1 MFKSVQFLANSF
13 PFFLKY
19 LVTYFLGL
27 FVLPL
32 RPFLMSLF
40 CKHFFLCFPFSFLH
54 LLLPCFW
61 PFNLLPPPLFLP
73 LLDIAPP
80 PLALCPSEQTTRQA
94 NKRMANRIL
103 TLRFQVVGHVIAL
116 QVFCGNEGSDWS
128 QIRHTFCELGKLSS
142 IKIKKL

>member
-27 FVLPL
+27 FVLPF
-32 RPFLMSLF
+32 RQFFLMSPF

-73 LLDIAPP
+73 LLDTAPP
-80 PLALCPSEQTTRQA
+80 FLPLLPSEQTTRKA
-94 NKRMANRIL
+94 NRRMANRIL
-103 TLRFQVVGHVIAL
+103 PLCFFHVI
-116 QVFCGNEGSDWS
+116 
-128 QIRHTFCELGKLSS
+128 ELTILPQS
-142 IKIKKL
+142 IVKKKRVSHGFSIEYCRIIVLYFN